1 MRHVRFV
8 LYLLWYI
15 ERISKNL
22 LLCLCARCTLMSFK
36 FYKITVFAASS
47 GCLIPTSK
55 QCLQCLGLPDTEL
68 KILMNA
74 SGFKNLR
81 DKSHSY

>member
-1 MRHVRFV
+1 
-8 LYLLWYI
+8 
-15 ERISKNL
+15 
-22 LLCLCARCTLMSFK
+22 MSFK

-55 QCLQCLGLPDTEL
+55 QCLQCLGQPDTEL
-68 KILMNA
+68 KMNA